1 MLVLVHIV
9 FHIMSI
15 LSSHAFTYQTHVTG
29 TFVSVIFVIFVC
41 ILRFLHLSLKAK
53 VSPLLHLW
61 RLLLCLLSPLPMVS
75 MSRENTYSNVYFI
88 KRKGQLQR
96 WPHLDLNFAS
106 PLPTLAHCPC
116 FDSFNRLPILVLP
129 TLVAVTKPGANM
141 LLEV

>member
-15 LSSHAFTYQTHVTG
+15 LSSHAFTCQTHVTG

-75 MSRENTYSNVYFI
+75 MSREDTYSNVYFI
-88 KRKGQLQR
+88 KGRHNCIGGLTLTSTSHPLFQL
-96 WPHLDLNFAS
+96 WPIAPALTHSTDCRSWF
-106 PLPTLAHCPC
+106 C
-116 FDSFNRLPILVLP
+116 
-129 TLVAVTKPGANM
+129 
-141 LLEV
+141 LLWWQ